1 MSWQPHES
9 SSVTQ
14 AEEGDAGLQRAG
26 FYEDHV
32 RGSHHYFKHPNNI
45 HLLVVV
51 PYHNKDLKRGTLL
64 SIIAQAGMTIDEFI
78 SYL

>member
-1 MSWQPHES
+1 MNRLPSLKPKK
-9 SSVTQ
+9 VIQ
-14 AEEGDAGLQRAG
+14 ALQRAG

-32 RGSHHYFKHPNNI
+32 RGSHHYFKHPNNS

-78 SYL
+78 GYL

>member
-1 MSWQPHES
+1 MNRLPSLKPKKVMQ
-9 SSVTQ
+9 V
-14 AEEGDAGLQRAG
+14 LQRAG

-32 RGSHHYFKHPNNI
+32 RGSHHYFKHPNNSS
-45 HLLVVV
+45 LLVVV

-64 SIIAQAGMTIDEFI
+64 SIIAQAGMTIDEFT

>member
-1 MSWQPHES
+1 MSRLPSLKPKQ
-9 SSVTQ
+9 VMQ
-14 AEEGDAGLQRAG
+14 VLQRAG

-32 RGSHHYFKHPNNI
+32 RGSHYYYKHTQNSS
-45 HLLVVV
+45 LLVVV

>member
-1 MSWQPHES
+1 MQ
-9 SSVTQ
+9 V
-14 AEEGDAGLQRAG
+14 LQRAG

-32 RGSHHYFKHPNNI
+32 RGSHHYYKHSYKSS
-45 HLLVVV
+45 LLVVV

-78 SYL
+78 NYL